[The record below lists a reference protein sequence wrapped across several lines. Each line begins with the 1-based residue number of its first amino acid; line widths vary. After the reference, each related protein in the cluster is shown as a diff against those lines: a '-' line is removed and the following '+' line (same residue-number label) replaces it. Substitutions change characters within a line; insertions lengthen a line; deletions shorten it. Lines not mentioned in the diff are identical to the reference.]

1 MTSDQAGSSSPTRN
15 QQAAFLADLVVQLP
29 EWLQRQRWF
38 GAKGR
43 PIGAVEVA
51 SRTSLT
57 DAEPVLDL
65 LVLAVRFAD
74 GTPLQH
80 YQLLLGRR
88 AEARDELDHST
99 IARVDGDWAYDALWD
114 HEASGWLLEAIRDG
128 RVIGD
133 VRFVPEEGATLAPP
147 GPGRIM
153 GAEQSNT
160 SVVFGETS
168 ILKLYRRISPG
179 VNPDLELHRA
189 LRSVGSS
196 EVAAL
201 QGAVEGALDG
211 RPATLAMLQ
220 DFAPNSADGWEMAL
234 ASVRDLFA
242 EADLRADEV
251 GGDFAGEASRIGET
265 VAVVHAELAA
275 ALGAGERDP
284 AELAAVWTAR
294 LDVALAEAPA
304 LAPHA
309 EAIREVYDA
318 VAGLDSAIA
327 VHRVHGDLHLG
338 QLLRTP
344 YGWLILDFEG
354 EPSAPLAERSR
365 PDSPMR
371 DVAGVLRS
379 FDYAA
384 FYQLLSS
391 DPRALATDRAGSSPL
406 LWHANEWTAR
416 NRDAFCDGYAL
427 QAGVDPREHGPVLRA
442 FELDKAVYEVVYETR
457 SRPSW
462 VPIPLSSIARLTSGA
477 TSGSGVG

>member
-1 MTSDQAGSSSPTRN
+1 VALNQTGTSNPMADEQT
-15 QQAAFLADLVVQLP
+15 AAILAELVAHLP

-43 PIGAVEVA
+43 PVEAVEVA

-57 DAEPVLDL
+57 DSEPLLDL

-74 GTPLQH
+74 GTPMQH

-88 AEARDELDHST
+88 AEARDELEHST
-99 IARVDGDWAYDALWD
+99 IGRVDGLWAYDALWD
-114 HEASGWLLEAIRDG
+114 HEASGWLLEAIREG
-128 RVIGD
+128 RTVGD
-133 VRFVPEEGATLAPP
+133 VSFVAEDDATLAPP

-153 GAEQSNT
+153 SGEQSNT

-201 QGAVEGALDG
+201 QGAIEGVLDG

-251 GGDFAGEASRIGET
+251 GGE
-265 VAVVHAELAA
+265 VVVHAELAS
-275 ALGAGERDP
+275 ALGTTERDP
-284 AELAAVWTAR
+284 AELADVWTAR
-294 LDVALAEAPA
+294 LDAALAETPP
-304 LAPHA
+304 LAPYA
-309 EAIREVYDA
+309 EAIREVYAA
-318 VAGLDSAIA
+318 VAGLDGPITA
-327 VHRVHGDLHLG
+327 HRVHGDLHLG

-354 EPSAPLAERSR
+354 EPAAPLAERSR

-391 DPRALATDRAGSSPL
+391 DPRALTTDRAGAPPL
-406 LWHANEWTAR
+406 LWHAKEWTAR
-416 NRDAFCDGYAL
+416 NRDAFCDGYARH
-427 QAGVDPREHGPVLRA
+427 AGVDPREHGPVLRA
-442 FELDKAVYEVVYETR
+442 FEIDKAVYEVVYETR
-457 SRPSW
+457 SRPTW

-477 TSGSGVG
+477 TSGFGLG